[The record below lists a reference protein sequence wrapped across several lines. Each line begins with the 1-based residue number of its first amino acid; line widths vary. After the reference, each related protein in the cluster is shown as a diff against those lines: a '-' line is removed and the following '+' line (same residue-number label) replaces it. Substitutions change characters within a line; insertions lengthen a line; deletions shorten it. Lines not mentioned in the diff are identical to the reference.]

1 MRFGTLKIIHMG
13 LKTLAKKTTNKR
25 KKTTLL
31 LNFTWYQVNPVET
44 SAVGDN
50 NLDSRQRPDL

>member
-13 LKTLAKKTTNKR
+13 LKTLAKKRQTKE
-25 KKTTLL
+25 KKQPSCSISRGTKS
-31 LNFTWYQVNPVET
+31 NPVET